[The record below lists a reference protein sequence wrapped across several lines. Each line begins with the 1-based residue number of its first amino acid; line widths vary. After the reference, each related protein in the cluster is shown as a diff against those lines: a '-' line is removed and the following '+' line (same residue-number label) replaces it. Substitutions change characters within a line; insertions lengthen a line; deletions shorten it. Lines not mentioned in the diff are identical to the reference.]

1 VDTVSSA
8 LAALEKLKTTSY
20 DAIVSDYQMPEMD
33 GIQFLSFIRKKY
45 PYLPFIIFTGKG
57 REDVVIEA
65 FEKGADFYL
74 QKGGALKPQFA
85 ELEHKILAAVNQRRT
100 EIRLSTLDRL
110 YTVLSAT
117 NKAIVLI
124 RDKQELL
131 SEICRVAVE
140 IGGFSMAWAGLVNKK
155 KKLIE
160 PVAVQGHIYGFL
172 DTVTISTEGIP
183 GNHGPTGAAFRE
195 KKYNVCND
203 IATDPRM
210 KTIRQEAMKRGY
222 RSLAAFPFALNTENA
237 GVITFY
243 ADTPGFFDAQ
253 IITLL
258 DEQSKNIS
266 FALATLDD
274 KDQQATCNS
283 ALRIKTDELN
293 HLFTVSP
300 DLFCIADIDG
310 RFRQLNPAWEKTFGY
325 TQKELMAQRLQDFVH
340 PDDTFNILAVFDR
353 LKNEAEILHLVNR
366 LRCKDGS
373 YRCIE
378 WNIFLRD
385 STLYAGARDITDR
398 TITERSFRESEE
410 KFRSLV
416 EHSLEGI
423 LVLDLQGTIL
433 FANNAVART
442 IEVNTSADLVG
453 RNVMDFISPESQKE
467 AIRDFMQS
475 AQGYDSRLA
484 QYSVVSAQGN
494 IICVESTGKAINY
507 EGKTADLIS
516 IRDITE
522 QKKAKEALV
531 RSEELYR
538 TLVLTSPD
546 GIVLIDTLGKIT
558 FVSPHALK
566 IFGLTATDDVTGTDA
581 LSWVLPED
589 RQRAEDLI
597 QQVLAGATVQSQMFH
612 FQRSDGTVF
621 YLDING
627 SSLHGSDERVKGMVA
642 VLRDVTDRKR
652 AEDALRQMNRQ
663 LNLMGSITRHD
674 VLNQLLALESY
685 IELSGDVIDDKQLSL
700 LDFIKKEE
708 NIIRTIR
715 HQITFTREYQ
725 DMGVKEPAWQNIN
738 DCIEN
743 AITRLPMRNVRVE
756 QDYHG
761 FEIFADPLFR
771 NVLFNLIDN
780 ALRYGGDQ
788 MKTIRFL
795 LQESDKELAI
805 VCEDDGVGISAEDK
819 GRLFTQGFG
828 KNNGLGLFLSREIL
842 SITGIT
848 IRETSLP
855 DKGARFEIL
864 VPKGSYRFIRTQ

>member
-1 VDTVSSA
+1 VA
-8 LAALEKLKTTSY
+8 LKKLKTISY
-20 DAIVSDYQMPEMD
+20 DVIVSDYMMPEMD
-33 GIQFLSFIRKKY
+33 GIEFLSIIRKKY
-45 PYLPFIIFTGKG
+45 PYLPFIIFTGRG
-57 REDVVIEA
+57 REEVVIKA

-100 EIRLSTLDRL
+100 EVRLSTLDRL

-124 RDKQELL
+124 RDKKELL

-155 KKLIE
+155 KQLIE

-172 DTVTISTEGIP
+172 DTITISTEDVLGKR
-183 GNHGPTGAAFRE
+183 GPTGTAFRE

-203 IATDPRM
+203 IASDPRM
-210 KTIRQEAMKRGY
+210 KTIREEALKRGY

-266 FALATLDD
+266 FALATLED
-274 KDQQATCNS
+274 KDQQVTVKS
-283 ALRIKTDELN
+283 ALRIKTDELIR
-293 HLFTVSP
+293 LFTVLP

-310 RFRQLNPAWEKTFGY
+310 RFRQLNPAWEKTLGY
-325 TQKELMAQRLQDFVH
+325 TLKELMAQQVTDFVH
-340 PDDTFNILAVFDR
+340 PDDIPKTLAV
-353 LKNEAEILHLVNR
+353 LNKLNNEEEVLQFVNR
-366 LRCKDGS
+366 LRCKNGS
-373 YRCIE
+373 YRWIE
-378 WNIFLRD
+378 WNIFSRD
-385 STLYAGARDITDR
+385 LTLYAGARDI
-398 TITERSFRESEE
+398 
-410 KFRSLV
+410 
-416 EHSLEGI
+416 
-423 LVLDLQGTIL
+423 
-433 FANNAVART
+433 
-442 IEVNTSADLVG
+442 
-453 RNVMDFISPESQKE
+453 
-467 AIRDFMQS
+467 
-475 AQGYDSRLA
+475 
-484 QYSVVSAQGN
+484 
-494 IICVESTGKAINY
+494 
-507 EGKTADLIS
+507 
-516 IRDITE
+516 
-522 QKKAKEALV
+522 
-531 RSEELYR
+531 
-538 TLVLTSPD
+538 
-546 GIVLIDTLGKIT
+546 
-558 FVSPHALK
+558 
-566 IFGLTATDDVTGTDA
+566 
-581 LSWVLPED
+581 
-589 RQRAEDLI
+589 
-597 QQVLAGATVQSQMFH
+597 
-612 FQRSDGTVF
+612 
-621 YLDING
+621 
-627 SSLHGSDERVKGMVA
+627 
-642 VLRDVTDRKR
+642 TDRKR

-700 LDFIKKEE
+700 LDFIKKEG

-743 AITRLPMRNVRVE
+743 AITRLPMRDVRIE
-756 QDYHG
+756 LDHHG
-761 FEIFADPLFR
+761 LEIFADPLFR
-771 NVLFNLIDN
+771 NALYNLIDN

-788 MKTIRFL
+788 MKTVRFL
-795 LQESDKELAI
+795 LQESDKDLTI
-805 VCEDDGVGISAEDK
+805 ICEDDGVGISAEDK

-848 IRETSLP
+848 ITETSMP
-855 DKGARFEIL
+855 GEGGRFEMR
-864 VPKGSYRFIRTQ
+864 VPKGSYRFSGTQ